1 MTTTAA
7 PPALSEA
14 GPPQPFAG
22 TTTGNN
28 NNNGSE
34 TTLGAPVPNE
44 HLQNEK
50 TGAPPRTKWRRFLD
64 VVNWKPRRTRWNPEK
79 PPVFNMAMNVL
90 FGFAGAFT
98 VADL

>member
-1 MTTTAA
+1 MTTAA

-22 TTTGNN
+22 TTTTG
-28 NNNGSE
+28 NNGSE
-34 TTLGAPVPNE
+34 TTLNAHTPDQN
-44 HLQNEK
+44 LQQNEK
-50 TGAPPRTKWRRFLD
+50 TEAPPRTKWRRFLD
-64 VVNWKPRRTRWNPEK
+64 VVNWKPRRTRWNPDK

>member
-1 MTTTAA
+1 MTTAA
-7 PPALSEA
+7 AQPALSEA

-22 TTTGNN
+22 TTTTG
-28 NNNGSE
+28 NNGSE
-34 TTLGAPVPNE
+34 TTLNAPSQDQDV
-44 HLQNEK
+44 QKQK

-64 VVNWKPRRTRWNPEK
+64 VVNWKPRRTRWNPDK